1 MTAKDPPDSLI
12 PSSLLAEIY
21 AAAEED
27 QRAPSEVV
35 REAIERYIEER
46 TWQKLLAYGREQAQA
61 LGLTEADIP
70 RLIAEARAEKRREK
84 SRAAE

>member
-1 MTAKDPPDSLI
+1 MTAKDPSDSLI
-12 PSSLLAEIY
+12 PSSLLAQIY

-46 TWQKLLAYGREQAQA
+46 AWQKLLAYGRERAQA

>member
-1 MTAKDPPDSLI
+1 M
-12 PSSLLAEIY
+12 
-21 AAAEED
+21 
-27 QRAPSEVV
+27 V

-46 TWQKLLAYGREQAQA
+46 TWQKLLAYGRERAQA

>member
-1 MTAKDPPDSLI
+1 MPRSVMTAEDLADSLI

-27 QRAPSEVV
+27 ERAPSEVV

-46 TWQKLLAYGREQAQA
+46 TWQKLLAYGRERAQA

-70 RLIAEARAEKRREK
+70 G
-84 SRAAE
+84 